1 MEKKSLY
8 GLSPAEIA
16 TTLALNKRYQ
26 GRQIFEWLIKGVTS
40 FEEMS
45 NLPKALR
52 EELKE
57 ISPISSSVVEEQTD
71 PTGAVKLLL
80 QLHDNALIECVLLVD
95 KEGRKTA
102 CLSSQVGCAM
112 GCAFCRTATMGL
124 RRNLKAF
131 EIIEQYVY
139 LQKVSD
145 AITHLVFMGMGE
157 PLANLDEVASAINYF
172 HQEEGFN
179 IGLRRIT
186 VSTCGVAPAIEKLT
200 QLNLPV
206 RLAVSLVV
214 ANDKQRNEVMPIN
227 RTFPLKELK
236 RVLLN
241 YQNSYK
247 KRITLEYV
255 LLSGY
260 NTTSENAKDLALFIS
275 DLDAMVNLIPYNE
288 AAELPWQ
295 TPSIQE
301 IETFTQELDKQ
312 KVPYTVR
319 YSRGREIDGAC
330 GQLATKLE

>member
-16 TTLALNKRYQ
+16 TTLALNKGYQ

-45 NLPKALR
+45 NLPKTLR
-52 EELKE
+52 EELKKV
-57 ISPISSSVVEEQTD
+57 SPISSSVVEEQTD

-131 EIIEQYVY
+131 EIIEQYVH

-145 AITHLVFMGMGE
+145 AITHIVFMGMGE
-157 PLANLDEVASAINYF
+157 PLANLDEVATAINYF

-186 VSTCGVAPAIEKLT
+186 VSTCGVVPAIEKLT

-214 ANDKQRNEVMPIN
+214 ANDNQRNEVMPIN

-236 RVLLN
+236 RALIN

-260 NTTSENAKDLALFIS
+260 NTTSENAKELALFIS

-288 AAELPWQ
+288 AAELSWS
-295 TPSIQE
+295 TPSSQE
-301 IETFTQELDKQ
+301 VETFSQELDKQ

>member
-1 MEKKSLY
+1 
-8 GLSPAEIA
+8 
-16 TTLALNKRYQ
+16 
-26 GRQIFEWLIKGVTS
+26 
-40 FEEMS
+40 
-45 NLPKALR
+45 
-52 EELKE
+52 
-57 ISPISSSVVEEQTD
+57 
-71 PTGAVKLLL
+71 
-80 QLHDNALIECVLLVD
+80 
-95 KEGRKTA
+95 
-102 CLSSQVGCAM
+102 
-112 GCAFCRTATMGL
+112 MGL

-131 EIIEQYVY
+131 EIIEQYVH

-157 PLANLDEVASAINYF
+157 PLANLDEVATAINYF

-288 AAELPWQ
+288 AAELSWS
-295 TPSIQE
+295 TPSSQE
-301 IETFTQELDKQ
+301 VETFSQELDKQ

>member
-1 MEKKSLY
+1 MTTKSLY

-16 TTLALNKRYQ
+16 STLSLDKKYQ
-26 GRQIFEWLIKGVTS
+26 GQQIFEWLIKGVTS
-40 FEEMS
+40 FEEMT
-45 NLPKALR
+45 NLSKALR

-57 ISPISSSVVEEQTD
+57 ISPISSRVLEEQTD
-71 PTGAVKLLL
+71 STGAVKLLI
-80 QLHDNALIECVLLVD
+80 QLHDGSPIECVLLVD
-95 KEGRKTA
+95 KEGRQTA

-131 EIIEQYVY
+131 EIIEQYVH
-139 LQKVSD
+139 LLKVSD
-145 AITHLVFMGMGE
+145 NITHLVFMGIGE
-157 PLANLDEVASAINYF
+157 PLANLDEVVSAITYF

-186 VSTCGVAPAIEKLT
+186 VSTCGIAPAIERLT
-200 QLNLPV
+200 KLNLPV
-206 RLAVSLVV
+206 RLAVSLVA
-214 ANDKQRNEVMPIN
+214 ANDEQRNEVMPIN
-227 RTFPLKELK
+227 RSFPLNELK
-236 RVLLN
+236 RVLID
-241 YQNSYK
+241 YQATYK

-260 NTTSENAKDLALFIS
+260 NTTTENAKELSEFIR

-288 AAELPWQ
+288 AAELPWR
-295 TPSIQE
+295 TPSTQE
-301 IETFTQELDKQ
+301 ITSFTQELDKQ